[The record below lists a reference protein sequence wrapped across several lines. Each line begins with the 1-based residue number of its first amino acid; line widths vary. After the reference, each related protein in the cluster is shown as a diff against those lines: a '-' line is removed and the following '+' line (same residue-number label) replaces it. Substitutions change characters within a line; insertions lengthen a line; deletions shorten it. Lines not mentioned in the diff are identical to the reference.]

1 MTMGVRRHEDGKYD
15 EMPLR
20 ENHQGRCVI
29 SKSVSL
35 GDIVRGFGEGDL
47 LALLATKGSFA
58 ISTHLSRGLY
68 HGEVISILLFRAIAF
83 VTVICDKCC
92 IRTMCD

>member
-1 MTMGVRRHEDGKYD
+1 MGVRRHEDGKDD

-35 GDIVRGFGEGDL
+35 GDIIRGFGEGDL
-47 LALLATKGSFA
+47 LALLATKGSFV

-68 HGEVISILLFRAIAF
+68 HGEIISILFFRAITF
-83 VTVICDKCC
+83 ITVIYNKYC